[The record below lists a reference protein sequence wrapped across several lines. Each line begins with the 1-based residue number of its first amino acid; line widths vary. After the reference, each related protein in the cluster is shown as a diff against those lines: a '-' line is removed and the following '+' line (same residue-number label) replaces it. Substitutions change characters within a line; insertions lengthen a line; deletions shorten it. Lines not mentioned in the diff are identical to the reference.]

1 MKLQLVMPSQP
12 GRTEEAHASHACAS
26 PLGTFSLEKDTG
38 RGRPGGFRGAS
49 ALAAVARVAARGSQT
64 PPLPA
69 QSTTGVRGALAQFP
83 NLSAIL
89 ECSPKVLQ
97 PSVVLGACGKHY
109 LNRLLGGS
117 RALWTH

>member
-69 QSTTGVRGALAQFP
+69 QGTTGVRGAL
-83 NLSAIL
+83 AIL